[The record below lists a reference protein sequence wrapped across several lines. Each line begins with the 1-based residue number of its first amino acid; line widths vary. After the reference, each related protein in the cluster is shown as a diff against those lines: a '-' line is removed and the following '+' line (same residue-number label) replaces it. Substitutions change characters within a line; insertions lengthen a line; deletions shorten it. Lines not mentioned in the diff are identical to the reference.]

1 MNASTY
7 PRLDGAGRVIHGI
20 GAILLVT
27 LVTAGAAACSG
38 GDSQTVDLTMDAR
51 IEGDSI
57 VAEGTTDLPDG
68 AVIVYEVTHEDFGTK
83 DDLED
88 PVWSLFADGSAPVDG
103 GRYSLSA
110 PVADWPAGD
119 VTVWVAFQAVLGDE
133 VDPASGQPA
142 SVMERYGEMG
152 ANLTG
157 PNVTESAGNKR
168 VEIEATVS
176 LPD

>member
-1 MNASTY
+1 MASATH
-7 PRLDGAGRVIHGI
+7 PRLGGPGRVNHGI
-20 GAILLVT
+20 GAILLGT
-27 LVTAGAAACSG
+27 LVTAGAAGCGG

-51 IEGDSI
+51 IEGASI

-88 PVWSLFADGSAPVDG
+88 PVWSLFADGSVPVDG
-103 GRYSLSA
+103 GRYSLSV

-119 VTVWVAFQAVLGDE
+119 VTVWVAFQAVLSDD
-133 VDPASGQPA
+133 VDPGDGQPA
-142 SVMERYGEMG
+142 AVMERYGEMG
-152 ANLTG
+152 ARLTG

-176 LPD
+176 LPG